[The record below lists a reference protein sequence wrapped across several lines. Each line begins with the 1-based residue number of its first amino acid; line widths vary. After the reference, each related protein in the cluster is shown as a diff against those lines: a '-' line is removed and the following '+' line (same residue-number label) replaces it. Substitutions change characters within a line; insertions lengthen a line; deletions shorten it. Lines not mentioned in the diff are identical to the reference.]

1 MLKVNQAKCKLG
13 CIRWSMARQTR
24 SENAPSLST
33 CVATSGLVC
42 LSLGVF
48 VLEKWGRAGEGPE
61 EIFQGFGASVER
73 LRELGF
79 ISPVN

>member
-1 MLKVNQAKCKLG
+1 
-13 CIRWSMARQTR
+13 
-24 SENAPSLST
+24 
-33 CVATSGLVC
+33 VC